1 MRNSMKNK
9 LFYITYQ
16 SFPADTAN
24 SIQTISNLKYFSK
37 NNYDVSLFF
46 PLRERSSSDDF
57 KIIDSAKF
65 YIELVMRFS
74 ILCENFWCKQILCIP
89 SF

>member
-1 MRNSMKNK
+1 MKNK

-46 PLRERSSSDDF
+46 PLRERNSSDDF
-57 KIIDSAKF
+57 KITTLIDLLLLINVKVS
-65 YIELVMRFS
+65 
-74 ILCENFWCKQILCIP
+74 
-89 SF
+89 

>member
-1 MRNSMKNK
+1 MKNK

-46 PLRERSSSDDF
+46 PLRERNSSDDF
-57 KIIDSAKF
+57 KIIDSFEVINFA
-65 YIELVMRFS
+65 S
-74 ILCENFWCKQILCIP
+74 IKVFP
-89 SF
+89 SWVLR